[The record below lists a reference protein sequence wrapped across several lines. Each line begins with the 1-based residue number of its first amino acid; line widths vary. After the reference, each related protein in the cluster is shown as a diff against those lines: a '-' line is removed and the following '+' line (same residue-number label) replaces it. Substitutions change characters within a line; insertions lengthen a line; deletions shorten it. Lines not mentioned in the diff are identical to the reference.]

1 MRNKIRDE
9 AKRSLD
15 RTVGPLIKTF
25 LQSYTKVAVL
35 EASDF
40 VLSPGNRKIFGS
52 ANVKLASNILE
63 RPVNSLVP
71 SSDMTSKFRN
81 DAFEYLRCV
90 KMTDLEEYVTFCYD
104 LVGGKSVDDAFDVN
118 RIIDASPTLQKSID
132 NVWTKAVNA
141 EKLE

>member
-104 LVGGKSVDDAFDVN
+104 LVGDKSVDDAFDVN

-132 NVWTKAVNA
+132 IVWTKAVNA